1 MAIKA
6 SSLLLQY
13 LELNQKSSLD
23 FLQSISYETFSEY
36 LDLDESTI
44 RNLDLIY
51 NFATKSHKI

>member
-1 MAIKA
+1 MAIKS

-13 LELNQKSSLD
+13 FELNQKSSLD